1 MVCGGEVPPEWC
13 LYIQQ
18 TEESAQ
24 LVEIL
29 KMPELTT
36 LSVVAQDQNG
46 SKGIMGSAQPST
58 TWLRLGV
65 WLQSEK
71 QDSCS
76 LTEED
81 LVTVS
86 YSMEV
91 KEC

>member
-1 MVCGGEVPPEWC
+1 MC
-13 LYIQQ
+13 LSIQQ

-46 SKGIMGSAQPST
+46 SKGTMESALLST
-58 TWLRLGV
+58 TWLRLGD
-65 WLQSEK
+65 WHQSGK

-81 LVTVS
+81 RETAT

-91 KEC
+91 KGC

>member
-1 MVCGGEVPPEWC
+1 MC
-13 LYIQQ
+13 LSIQQ

-46 SKGIMGSAQPST
+46 SKGTMESALLST
-58 TWLRLGV
+58 TWLRLGD
-65 WLQSEK
+65 WPQLEK

-76 LTEED
+76 QTEED
-81 LVTVS
+81 LETAIS
-86 YSMEV
+86 NMQV
-91 KEC
+91 KGC

>member
-1 MVCGGEVPPEWC
+1 MC
-13 LYIQQ
+13 LSIQQ

-46 SKGIMGSAQPST
+46 SKGTMESALLST
-58 TWLRLGV
+58 TWLRLGG
-65 WLQSEK
+65 WHQSEK

-76 LTEED
+76 QTEED
-81 LVTVS
+81 RVTVS

-91 KEC
+91 KGC

>member
-1 MVCGGEVPPEWC
+1 
-13 LYIQQ
+13 
-18 TEESAQ
+18 
-24 LVEIL
+24 
-29 KMPELTT
+29 MPELTT

-46 SKGIMGSAQPST
+46 SKDTMESALPST
-58 TWLRLGV
+58 TSPRLGD
-65 WLQSEK
+65 WPQSEK

-81 LVTVS
+81 RETVT

>member
-1 MVCGGEVPPEWC
+1 MC
-13 LYIQQ
+13 LSIQQ
-18 TEESAQ
+18 TGESAQ

-46 SKGIMGSAQPST
+46 SKGIMGSALPST

-65 WLQSEK
+65 WRQSEK
-71 QDSCS
+71 QDFCS

-81 LVTVS
+81 LEIAS

-91 KEC
+91 KGC